1 MKRLISAILKNKQI
15 VVGGSIILAFIIM
28 AALAPFIA
36 PYPYW
41 KQDYT
46 ITLTA
51 PSPGHYFG
59 TDEFGRDTFSRAIY
73 GARAS
78 LLSALGAAGLAGI
91 VGIILGLLA
100 GYFGGY
106 LERIIQC
113 LVDVTW
119 SFPSLLLALVL
130 MVIMKPGLTT
140 TMLAIALGYWPQ
152 YTQVLRSD
160 ILNLREEEFVLAAHS
175 IGAGSMRIIVK
186 HILPN
191 VVAPVIVLISLTM
204 GYAIILEATLS
215 FLGLG
220 VQPPMSS
227 WGTMLSDAR
236 DFLSRA
242 PWLSVF
248 PGMAITMAVLGF
260 NLLGDGLRD
269 LLDPRLRRLR

>member
-1 MKRLISAILKNKQI
+1 MMRLISKILKNKQI
-15 VVGGSIILAFIIM
+15 VVGGSVILAFIIM
-28 AALAPFIA
+28 AALAPLIA
-36 PYPYW
+36 PYPCW

-46 ITLTA
+46 VTLTA
-51 PSPGHYFG
+51 PCRGHYFG
-59 TDEFGRDTFSRAIY
+59 TDEFGRDTFSRVIY

-91 VGIILGLLA
+91 VGIVLGLIA
-100 GYFGGY
+100 GYFGGF
-106 LERIIQC
+106 LERIIQG

-130 MVIMKPGLTT
+130 VVIMKPGLTT
-140 TMLAIALGYWPQ
+140 TMIAIALGYWPQ

-160 ILNLREEEFVLAAHS
+160 VLNLREEEFVLAAHS

-191 VVAPVIVLISLTM
+191 VIAPVTVLISLTM
-204 GYAIILEATLS
+204 GYAIIIEATLS

-269 LLDPRLRRLR
+269 LLDPRLRRIR

>member
-1 MKRLISAILKNKQI
+1 MMRLISTALKNKQI
-15 VVGGSIILAFIIM
+15 VLGGSIILAFIIM

-36 PYPYW
+36 PYPCW

-46 ITLTA
+46 VTLTA
-51 PSPGHYFG
+51 PSRGHYFG
-59 TDEFGRDTFSRAIY
+59 TDEFGRDTFSRVIY

-91 VGIILGLLA
+91 VGIVLGLIA
-100 GYFGGY
+100 GYFGGF
-106 LERIIQC
+106 LERIIQG

-130 MVIMKPGLTT
+130 VVIMKPGLTT
-140 TMLAIALGYWPQ
+140 TMIAIALGYWPQ

-160 ILNLREEEFVLAAHS
+160 VLNLREEEFVLAAHS

-191 VVAPVIVLISLTM
+191 VIAPVTVLISLTM
-204 GYAIILEATLS
+204 GYAIIIEATLS

-269 LLDPRLRRLR
+269 LLDPRLRRIR